1 MTIHLDLQPI
11 GKRID
16 VPEGTNL
23 LDACQQ
29 AGVELVAVC
38 GGAGVCGTCRVR
50 LLKGKLTDYSLTEL
64 DELTDAERAEGFR
77 QACQVEVLSDITI
90 EIPPE
95 SLSAPQ
101 RLSIEGREADFEWER
116 NIIQSFDIETVPA
129 TLTDLRPDTTRV
141 LDALSSPSLRG
152 AFVATKQSS
161 RATGRLLRRED
172 HPPRNDGKAGMDESN
187 SDLPKFTFDSEAVK
201 SLAGILRGNK
211 WKARIVIRHTDEIVA
226 FLPPET
232 PVFGLAVDI
241 GTTKVA
247 AYLVD
252 LDSGETVAKT
262 GAMNPQIAYGEDVIS
277 RIRYI
282 NDHPEDGLKNLQ
294 ARLIET
300 LNNLIDE
307 LSKEAKVQREQII
320 EAVIVGNTA
329 MHHIFAGLP
338 VRQLGEAPYMA
349 TVGEAISIKARDLG
363 LKIAAGGTVYLPP
376 NIAGFVGADHVS
388 MLVGAGLDDTKE
400 TVMALDIGTN
410 TEISLYHQGKHW
422 ATSCPSGPA
431 FEGAHI
437 EDGMR
442 AAPGAVERVRIE
454 GDDVKV
460 HTIGNVDAVGIC
472 GSGILDAI
480 AECLKAGLLQPRGA
494 FTGTHPRLR
503 GSGAAAEFVLV
514 PASKS
519 RTGRDVRM
527 TRKDVNEIQLAKG
540 AVRAGADAL
549 LEVAGIKAA
558 NLDQVIIAGAFGT
571 YLDLD
576 SAIAIGMLPRT
587 ERTRYQQIG
596 NAAGTGA
603 RRMLVSLEQREIAE
617 SIARKVE
624 FVELAKHPTFTKIY
638 SQALLLQV

>member
-1 MTIHLDLQPI
+1 MSKTFLLDLQPI

-50 LLKGKLTDYSLTEL
+50 LLEGKLTDYSLTEL
-64 DELTDAERAEGFR
+64 AELTDAERAEGIR
-77 QACQVEVLSDITI
+77 QACQVEVLSDATI

-101 RLSIEGREADFEWER
+101 RLSIEGREAAFEWEH
-116 NIIQSFDIETVPA
+116 SVIETYEIEVEPS
-129 TLTDLRPDTTRV
+129 TLVDLRPDTTRV
-141 LDALSSPSLRG
+141 LDALHVNGGP
-152 AFVATKQSS
+152 F
-161 RATGRLLRRED
+161 
-172 HPPRNDGKAGMDESN
+172 
-187 SDLPKFTFDSEAVK
+187 DLPLDKPHKLYFDSEAVK
-201 SLAGILRGNK
+201 SLAPTLRDNN
-211 WKARIVIRHTDEIVA
+211 WHALLAIRNEHEIVA
-226 FLPPET
+226 ILPPLVK
-232 PVFGLAVDI
+232 VFGLAVDI

-252 LDSGETVAKT
+252 LDSGDTVAKS

-282 NDHPEDGLKNLQ
+282 NDHPEDGLKTLQ
-294 ARLIET
+294 MRLVET

-307 LSKEAKVQREQII
+307 LSKEAKVTREQIV

-349 TVGEAISIKARDLG
+349 TVGEALSIKARDLG
-363 LKIAAGGTVYLPP
+363 LKLAAGGTVYLPP

-400 TVMALDIGTN
+400 TVLALDIGTN
-410 TEISLYHQGKHW
+410 TEISLYHKGKHW

-442 AAPGAVERVRIE
+442 AAPGAIERVRIE
-454 GDDVKV
+454 GDEVKI

-503 GSGAAAEFVLV
+503 GSGGAAEFVLA

-540 AVRAGADAL
+540 AVRAGADVL
-549 LEVAGIKAA
+549 LEKAGIRAA
-558 NLDQVIIAGAFGT
+558 DLEQVIIAGAFGT
-571 YLDLD
+571 YLDVD
-576 SAIAIGMLPRT
+576 SAVTIGMLPRIQ
-587 ERTRYQQIG
+587 RTRYQQIG

-603 RRMLVSLEQREIAE
+603 RRMLVSLEQREVAE
-617 SIARKVE
+617 YIARHVE
-624 FVELAKHPTFTKIY
+624 FVELAKHPSFTKIY
-638 SQALLLQV
+638 SQALLLQS

>member
-1 MTIHLDLQPI
+1 VAHQFTEHATRTFIFHLSKSPMTFHLNLQPI

-16 VPEGTNL
+16 VPEGINL
-23 LDACQQ
+23 LNACQQ

-38 GGAGVCGTCRVR
+38 GGTGVCGTCRVR
-50 LLKGKLTDYSLTEL
+50 LLKGKLTNYSLTEL
-64 DELTDAERAEGFR
+64 AELTDAERAEGFR
-77 QACQVEVLSDITI
+77 QACQVEILSDITI

-101 RLSIEGREADFEWER
+101 RLSIEGREADFEWEH
-116 NIIQSFDIETVPA
+116 SVIETYDIKVEPS
-129 TLTDLRPDTTRV
+129 TLTDLRPDTTRI
-141 LDALSSPSLRG
+141 LNALTG
-152 AFVATKQSS
+152 QATKVGFADVGTTSAAQ
-161 RATGRLLRRED
+161 GNF
-172 HPPRNDGKAGMDESN
+172 H
-187 SDLPKFTFDSEAVK
+187 FDSEAVK
-201 SLAGILRGNK
+201 SLATTLRGND
-211 WKARIVIRHTDEIVA
+211 WKARLAIRNGSEIVA
-226 FLPPET
+226 ILPPET
-232 PVFGLAVDI
+232 PVFGLAADI

-252 LDSGETVAKT
+252 LDSGETVAKA

-277 RIRYI
+277 RIRYV
-282 NDHPEDGLKNLQ
+282 NDHPEDGLKTLQ
-294 ARLIET
+294 ARLMET
-300 LNNLIDE
+300 LNTLLDE
-307 LSKEAKVQREQII
+307 LETETRVKSGQII

-349 TVGEAISIKARDLG
+349 TVGEALSIKARDLG
-363 LKIAAGGTVYLPP
+363 LKLASGGTVYLPP

-400 TVMALDIGTN
+400 TVLALDIGTN
-410 TEISLYHQGKHW
+410 TEISLYHKGKHW

-442 AAPGAVERVRIE
+442 AAPGAIERVRIE
-454 GDDVKV
+454 GDEVKV
-460 HTIGNVDAVGIC
+460 HTIGNAEAVGIC

-494 FTGTHPRLR
+494 FTGKHPRLR
-503 GSGAAAEFVLV
+503 GAGGAAEFVLT

-540 AVRAGADAL
+540 AVRAGADVL
-549 LEVAGIKAA
+549 LEKAGIQAA
-558 NLDQVIIAGAFGT
+558 DLEQVIIAGAFGT
-571 YLDLD
+571 YLDVD
-576 SAIAIGMLPRT
+576 SAVTIGMLPRL
-587 ERTRYQQIG
+587 ERTRCQQVG

-603 RRMLVSLEQREIAE
+603 RRMLVSLEQRAIAE
-617 SIARKVE
+617 SIAHEVE
-624 FVELAKHPTFTKIY
+624 FVELAKHPSFTKIY
-638 SQALLLQV
+638 SQALLLQS

>member
-1 MTIHLDLQPI
+1 MTTFHLDLQPI
-11 GKRID
+11 GKRIN
-16 VPEGTNL
+16 VHEGTNL

-29 AGVELVAVC
+29 AGVELVAIC
-38 GGAGVCGTCRVR
+38 GGSGVCGTCRVR
-50 LLKGKLTDYSLTEL
+50 LLKGKLSDYSLTEL
-64 DELTDAERAEGFR
+64 AELTDEERASGLR

-101 RLSIEGREADFEWER
+101 RLSIEGQDLDFEWQR
-116 NIIQSFDIETVPA
+116 HIVQAFDIETTPA
-129 TLTDLRPDTTRV
+129 TLTDLRPDTTRI
-141 LDALSSPSLRG
+141 LDALRTNG
-152 AFVATKQSS
+152 GQF
-161 RATGRLLRRED
+161 
-172 HPPRNDGKAGMDESN
+172 
-187 SDLPKFTFDSEAVK
+187 DLPMITPYELTFDSEAVK
-201 SLAGILRGNK
+201 SLAGAIRENV
-211 WKARIVIRHTDEIVA
+211 WKVRIVIRHNDEIVA
-226 FLPPET
+226 FLPPST
-232 PVFGLAVDI
+232 PVYGLAVDV

-252 LDSGETVAKT
+252 MDSGETVAKS
-262 GAMNPQIAYGEDVIS
+262 GAMNPQIAYGEDIIS

-282 NDHPEDGLKNLQ
+282 NDHPDGLKTLQ
-294 ARLIET
+294 SRLIET
-300 LNNLIDE
+300 LNNLIEE
-307 LSKEAKVQREQII
+307 LSKEAKVKREQIV

-329 MHHIFAGLP
+329 MHHILARLP
-338 VRQLGEAPYMA
+338 VRQLGESPYMA
-349 TVGEAISIKARDLG
+349 TVGDALSIKARDLG
-363 LKIAAGGTVYLPP
+363 LHLAAGGTVYLPP

-388 MLVGAGLDDTKE
+388 MLVGAGLDNTKE

-410 TEISLYHQGKHW
+410 TEISLYHEGKHW

-460 HTIGNVDAVGIC
+460 HTIGNADAVGIC

-480 AECLKAGLLQPRGA
+480 AECLKAGLLTPKGA
-494 FTGTHPRLR
+494 LTGTHPRLR
-503 GSGAAAEFVLV
+503 GLGAAAEFVLV

-519 RTGRDVRM
+519 KTGRDVRM

-540 AVRAGADAL
+540 AVRAGAEVL
-549 LEVAGIKAA
+549 LEKAGIQAA
-558 NLDQVIIAGAFGT
+558 DINQVVIAGAFGT

-603 RRMLVSLEQREIAE
+603 RRMLVSLDQREIAE
-617 SIARKVE
+617 WIARKVE
-624 FVELAKHPTFTKIY
+624 FVELAKHPSFTKVY
-638 SQALLLQV
+638 SRALLLQVRDE

>member
-1 MTIHLDLQPI
+1 MTTFHLDLQPI

-16 VPEGTNL
+16 VHEGTNL

-29 AGVELVAVC
+29 AGVELVAIC
-38 GGAGVCGTCRVR
+38 GGSGVCGTCRVR
-50 LLKGKLTDYSLTEL
+50 LLKGKLSDYSLTEL
-64 DELTDAERAEGFR
+64 AELTDEERASGLR

-101 RLSIEGREADFEWER
+101 RLSIEGQDLDFEWQR
-116 NIIQSFDIETVPA
+116 HIVQAFDIETTPA
-129 TLTDLRPDTTRV
+129 TLTDLRPDTTRI
-141 LDALSSPSLRG
+141 LDALRTNGGS
-152 AFVATKQSS
+152 F
-161 RATGRLLRRED
+161 
-172 HPPRNDGKAGMDESN
+172 
-187 SDLPKFTFDSEAVK
+187 DLPMTTPYELTFDSEAVK
-201 SLAGILRGNK
+201 SLAGAIRENV
-211 WKARIVIRHTDEIVA
+211 WKVRIVIRHNDEIVA
-226 FLPPET
+226 FLPPST
-232 PVFGLAVDI
+232 PVYGLAVDV

-252 LDSGETVAKT
+252 MDSGETVAKS
-262 GAMNPQIAYGEDVIS
+262 GAMNPQIAYGEDIIS

-282 NDHPEDGLKNLQ
+282 NDHPDGLKTLQ
-294 ARLIET
+294 SRLIET
-300 LNNLIDE
+300 LNNLIEE
-307 LSKEAKVQREQII
+307 LSKEAKVKREQIV

-329 MHHIFAGLP
+329 MHHILARLP
-338 VRQLGEAPYMA
+338 VRQLGESPYMA
-349 TVGEAISIKARDLG
+349 TAGDALSIKARDLG
-363 LKIAAGGTVYLPP
+363 LHLAAGGTVYLPP

-388 MLVGAGLDDTKE
+388 MLVGAGLDNTKE

-410 TEISLYHQGKHW
+410 TEISLYHEGKHW

-460 HTIGNVDAVGIC
+460 HTIGNADAVGIC

-480 AECLKAGLLQPRGA
+480 AECLKAGLLTPKGA
-494 FTGTHPRLR
+494 LTGTHPRLR
-503 GSGAAAEFVLV
+503 GLGAAAEFVLV

-519 RTGRDVRM
+519 KTGRDVRM

-540 AVRAGADAL
+540 AVRAGAEVL
-549 LEVAGIKAA
+549 LEKAGIQAA
-558 NLDQVIIAGAFGT
+558 DINQVVIAGAFGT

-603 RRMLVSLEQREIAE
+603 RRMLVSLDQREIAE
-617 SIARKVE
+617 WIARKVE
-624 FVELAKHPTFTKIY
+624 FVELAKHPSFTKVY
-638 SQALLLQV
+638 SRALLLQVRDE

>member
-1 MTIHLDLQPI
+1 MQTFHLDLQPI

-50 LLKGKLTDYSLTEL
+50 LLKGKLTDYSMTEL
-64 DELTDAERAEGFR
+64 DELSDEERAAGLR
-77 QACQVEVLSDITI
+77 QACQVEVLSDIVI

-101 RLSIEGREADFEWER
+101 RLSIEGKEADFEWER
-116 NIIQSFDIETVPA
+116 SIIEAYDIKVEPA
-129 TLTDLRPDTTRV
+129 TLTDLRPDTTRI
-141 LDALSSPSLRG
+141 LDALRTQP
-152 AFVATKQSS
+152 TKVGFANVEAISI
-161 RATGRLLRRED
+161 APL
-172 HPPRNDGKAGMDESN
+172 A
-187 SDLPKFTFDSEAVK
+187 FDSEAVK
-201 SLAGILRGNK
+201 TLAPLLRNND
-211 WKARIVIRHTDEIVA
+211 WRVRVVLRNDSEVVA
-226 FLPPET
+226 ILPPERR
-232 PVFGLAVDI
+232 VYGLAVDI

-252 LDSGETVAKT
+252 MESGETVAKT
-262 GAMNPQIAYGEDVIS
+262 GAMNSQIAYGEDIIS

-282 NDHPEDGLKNLQ
+282 NDHPNDGLKTLQ
-294 ARLIET
+294 GRIIET
-300 LNNLIDE
+300 LNNLIVE
-307 LSKEAKVQREQII
+307 LSVEAKVKREQIV

-338 VRQLGEAPYMA
+338 VKQLGDAPYMA
-349 TVGEAISIKARDLG
+349 TVGDALSIKARDVG
-363 LKIAAGGTVYLPP
+363 LKLAAGGTVYLPP
-376 NIAGFVGADHVS
+376 NIAGFVGADHVA
-388 MLVGAGLDDTKE
+388 MLVGAGLHKVDE
-400 TVMALDIGTN
+400 TIVALDIGTN
-410 TEISLYHQGKHW
+410 TELSLFHKGRHW
-422 ATSCPSGPA
+422 TCSCPSGPA

-454 GDDVKV
+454 GDEVKV
-460 HTIGNVDAVGIC
+460 HTIGNADAVGIC
-472 GSGILDAI
+472 GSGVLDAI
-480 AECLKAGLLQPRGA
+480 AECLKVGLLTPKGG

-503 GSGAAAEFVLV
+503 GSGSAAEFVLV

-519 RTGRDVRM
+519 KTGRDVRM
-527 TRKDVNEIQLAKG
+527 TRRDVNEIQLAKG

-549 LEVAGIKAA
+549 LDVAGIKA
-558 NLDQVIIAGAFGT
+558 NELDQVILAGAFGT

-576 SAIAIGMLPRT
+576 SAIGIGMLPRT

-603 RRMLVSLEQREIAE
+603 RRMLVSREQRDIAE
-617 SIARKVE
+617 AIARDVE
-624 FVELAKHPTFTKIY
+624 FVELAKHPSFTKIY
-638 SQALLLQV
+638 SQALLLHS

>member
-1 MTIHLDLQPI
+1 MPNTIHLGLQPI

-38 GGAGVCGTCRVR
+38 GGTGVCGTCRVR
-50 LLKGKLTDYSLTEL
+50 LLKGKLTDFSLTEL
-64 DELTDAERAEGFR
+64 AELTDAERAEGFR
-77 QACQVEVLSDITI
+77 QACQVEVLSDVTI

-101 RLSIEGREADFEWER
+101 RLSIEGRDADFEWEHS
-116 NIIQSFDIETVPA
+116 IIETYDIKVEPS

-141 LDALSSPSLRG
+141 LDALTGQPTKVGFANVG
-152 AFVATKQSS
+152 ATSIALGNF
-161 RATGRLLRRED
+161 
-172 HPPRNDGKAGMDESN
+172 H
-187 SDLPKFTFDSEAVK
+187 FDSEAVK
-201 SLAGILRGNK
+201 SLAMMLRGND
-211 WKARIVIRHTDEIVA
+211 WKARLAIRNGSEIVA
-226 FLPPET
+226 ILPPAT
-232 PVFGLAVDI
+232 PVYGLAVDI

-252 LDSGETVAKT
+252 LGSGETVAKS

-277 RIRYI
+277 RIRYV
-282 NDHPEDGLKNLQ
+282 NDHPEDGLNTLQ
-294 ARLIET
+294 TRLIET
-300 LNNLIDE
+300 LNNLLDE
-307 LSKEAKVQREQII
+307 LEKEANIRREQIV

-349 TVGEAISIKARDLG
+349 TVGEALSIKARDLG
-363 LKIAAGGTVYLPP
+363 LKLAAGGTIYLPP

-388 MLVGAGLDDTKE
+388 MLVGAGLDDAKE
-400 TVMALDIGTN
+400 TVLALDIGTN

-442 AAPGAVERVRIE
+442 AAPGAIERVRIE
-454 GDDVKV
+454 GDEVKV
-460 HTIGNVDAVGIC
+460 HTIGNMEAVGIC

-494 FTGTHPRLR
+494 FTGTHPCLR
-503 GSGAAAEFVLV
+503 GSGGAAKFVLA
-514 PASKS
+514 PADRSK
-519 RTGRDVRM
+519 TGRDVRM

-540 AVRAGADAL
+540 AVRAGADVL
-549 LEVAGIKAA
+549 LEKAGIQTAD
-558 NLDQVIIAGAFGT
+558 LDQVIIAGAFGT
-571 YLDLD
+571 YLDVD
-576 SAIAIGMLPRT
+576 SAIAIGMLPRI
-587 ERTRYQQIG
+587 ERTHYQQVG

-624 FVELAKHPTFTKIY
+624 FVELAKHPSFTKIY
-638 SQALLLQV
+638 SQALLLQA

>member
-1 MTIHLDLQPI
+1 MPNTYHLDLQPI
-11 GKRID
+11 GKRIN

-50 LLKGKLTDYSLTEL
+50 LLKGKLTDHSLTEL
-64 DELTDAERAEGFR
+64 DELTNAESTKGIR
-77 QACQVEVLSDITI
+77 QACQAEVLSDATI
-90 EIPPE
+90 EILPE

-101 RLSIEGREADFEWER
+101 RLSIEGRENDFEWER
-116 NIIQSFDIETVPA
+116 SVIETYDIKVEPA
-129 TLTDLRPDTTRV
+129 TLTDLRPDTTRI
-141 LDALSSPSLRG
+141 LDTLTAQPTKVGFANVG
-152 AFVATKQSS
+152 ATSVA
-161 RATGRLLRRED
+161 
-172 HPPRNDGKAGMDESN
+172 DGN
-187 SDLPKFTFDSEAVK
+187 LVFDSEAVK
-201 SLAGILRGNK
+201 FLAPLLRSND
-211 WKARIVIRHTDEIVA
+211 WSARVVIRNENEVVA

-252 LDSGETVAKT
+252 LDSGETVAKS
-262 GAMNPQIAYGEDVIS
+262 GAMNPQIAYGEDIIS

-282 NDHPEDGLKNLQ
+282 NDHPEDGLKTLQ

-307 LSKEAKVQREQII
+307 LSKEAKIKREQIV

-338 VRQLGEAPYMA
+338 VKQLGEAPYIA
-349 TVGEAISIKARDLG
+349 TVGEALSIKARDLG
-363 LKIAAGGTVYLPP
+363 LKIADGATVYLPP

-388 MLVGAGLDDTKE
+388 MLVGAGLDDTEE

-410 TEISLYHQGKHW
+410 TEISLYHKGRHW

-454 GDDVKV
+454 GNEVKV
-460 HTIGNVDAVGIC
+460 HTIGNADAVGIC

-480 AECLKAGLLQPRGA
+480 AECLKAGLLLPRGA
-494 FTGTHPRLR
+494 FAGTHPRLR
-503 GSGAAAEFVLV
+503 GSGSAAEFVLA
-514 PASKS
+514 PASRS
-519 RTGRDVRM
+519 GTGRDVRV

-540 AVRAGADAL
+540 AVRAGAEVL
-549 LEVAGIKAA
+549 LEKAGIQAA
-558 NLDQVIIAGAFGT
+558 DLDQVIIAGAFGT

-603 RRMLVSLEQREIAE
+603 RRMLVSLDQREIAE
-617 SIARKVE
+617 SIARHVE
-624 FVELAKHPTFTKIY
+624 FVELAKHPSFTKIY
-638 SQALLLQV
+638 SQALLLQS

>member
-1 MTIHLDLQPI
+1 MTNFHLDLQPI

-16 VPEGTNL
+16 VPAGTNL

-50 LLKGKLTDYSLTEL
+50 LLKGELSDYSLTEL
-64 DELTDAERAEGFR
+64 DELTDAERAAGIR
-77 QACQVEVLSDITI
+77 QACQVEVLSDIVI

-95 SLSAPQ
+95 SLSATQ
-101 RLSIEGREADFEWER
+101 RLSIEGKEADFEWER
-116 NIIQSFDIETVPA
+116 SIIQSFDIETVPA

-141 LDALSSPSLRG
+141 LDALRTDSGP
-152 AFVATKQSS
+152 F
-161 RATGRLLRRED
+161 
-172 HPPRNDGKAGMDESN
+172 
-187 SDLPKFTFDSEAVK
+187 DLPLDAPYEFTFDSEAVK
-201 SLAGILRGNK
+201 SLAGILRGND

-226 FLPPET
+226 FLPPEI

-247 AYLVD
+247 AYLVNM
-252 LDSGETVAKT
+252 DSGETVAKSGT
-262 GAMNPQIAYGEDVIS
+262 MNPQIAYGEDIIS

-282 NDHPEDGLKNLQ
+282 NDHPEDGLKTLQ
-294 ARLIET
+294 GRIIET
-300 LNNLIDE
+300 LNNLIEE
-307 LSKEAKVQREQII
+307 LSKEARVKREQIV
-320 EAVIVGNTA
+320 EAVVVGNTA

-338 VRQLGEAPYMA
+338 VKQLGDSPYMA
-349 TVGEAISIKARDLG
+349 TVGESLSIKARDLG
-363 LKIAAGGTVYLPP
+363 LKLASGGTVYLPP
-376 NIAGFVGADHVS
+376 NIAGFVGADHVA
-388 MLVGAGLDDTKE
+388 MLVGAGLHEINE
-400 TVMALDIGTN
+400 TIVALDIGTN
-410 TEISLYHQGKHW
+410 TELSLYHKGRHW
-422 ATSCPSGPA
+422 SCSCPSGPA

-454 GDDVKV
+454 GDDVKI
-460 HTIGNVDAVGIC
+460 HTVGNADAVGIC

-480 AECLKAGLLQPRGA
+480 AECQKAGLLTPKGA

-503 GSGAAAEFVLV
+503 GNGTAAEFVLV
-514 PASKS
+514 PATKSK
-519 RTGRDVRM
+519 TGRDVRM

-540 AVRAGADAL
+540 AVRAGAEAL
-549 LEVAGIKAA
+549 LDVAGIKAEE
-558 NLDQVIIAGAFGT
+558 LGQVILAGAFGT

-576 SAIAIGMLPRT
+576 SAIGIGMLPRA

-603 RRMLVSLEQREIAE
+603 RRMLVSREQREIAE
-617 SIARKVE
+617 SIARDVE
-624 FVELAKHPTFTKIY
+624 FVELAKHPSFTKIY
-638 SQALLLQV
+638 SQALLLK

>member
-1 MTIHLDLQPI
+1 MTTFHLDLQPI
-11 GKRID
+11 GKRIN
-16 VPEGTNL
+16 VHEGTNL

-29 AGVELVAVC
+29 AGVELVAIC
-38 GGAGVCGTCRVR
+38 GGSGVCGTCRVR
-50 LLKGKLTDYSLTEL
+50 LLKGKLSDYSLTEL
-64 DELTDAERAEGFR
+64 AELTDEERASGLR

-101 RLSIEGREADFEWER
+101 RLSIEGQDLDFEWQR
-116 NIIQSFDIETVPA
+116 HIVQAFDIETTPA
-129 TLTDLRPDTTRV
+129 TLTDLRPDTTRI
-141 LDALSSPSLRG
+141 LDALRTNGGS
-152 AFVATKQSS
+152 F
-161 RATGRLLRRED
+161 
-172 HPPRNDGKAGMDESN
+172 
-187 SDLPKFTFDSEAVK
+187 DLPMTTPYELTFDSEAVK
-201 SLAGILRGNK
+201 SLAGAIRENV
-211 WKARIVIRHTDEIVA
+211 WKVRIVIRHNDEIVA
-226 FLPPET
+226 FLPPST
-232 PVFGLAVDI
+232 PVYGLAVDV

-252 LDSGETVAKT
+252 MDSGETVAKS
-262 GAMNPQIAYGEDVIS
+262 GAMNPQIAYGEDIIS

-282 NDHPEDGLKNLQ
+282 NDHPDGLKTLQ
-294 ARLIET
+294 SRLIET
-300 LNNLIDE
+300 LNNLIEE
-307 LSKEAKVQREQII
+307 LSKEAKVKREQIV

-329 MHHIFAGLP
+329 MHHILARLP
-338 VRQLGEAPYMA
+338 VRQLGESPYMA
-349 TVGEAISIKARDLG
+349 TVGDALSIKARDLG
-363 LKIAAGGTVYLPP
+363 LHLAAGGTVYLPP

-388 MLVGAGLDDTKE
+388 MLVGAGLDNTKE
-400 TVMALDIGTN
+400 TAMALDIGTN
-410 TEISLYHQGKHW
+410 TEISLYHEGKHW

-460 HTIGNVDAVGIC
+460 HTIGNADAVGIC

-480 AECLKAGLLQPRGA
+480 AECLKAGLLTPKGA
-494 FTGTHPRLR
+494 LTGTHPRLR
-503 GSGAAAEFVLV
+503 GLGAAAEFVLV

-519 RTGRDVRM
+519 KTGRDVRM

-540 AVRAGADAL
+540 AVRAGAEVL
-549 LEVAGIKAA
+549 LEKAGIQAA
-558 NLDQVIIAGAFGT
+558 DINQVVIAGAFGT

-603 RRMLVSLEQREIAE
+603 RRMLVSLDQREIAE
-617 SIARKVE
+617 WIARKVE
-624 FVELAKHPTFTKIY
+624 FVELAKHPSFTKVY
-638 SQALLLQV
+638 SRALLLQVRDE

>member
-1 MTIHLDLQPI
+1 MTTFHLDLQPI

-16 VPEGTNL
+16 VHEGTNL

-29 AGVELVAVC
+29 AGVELVAIC
-38 GGAGVCGTCRVR
+38 GGSGVCGTCRVR
-50 LLKGKLTDYSLTEL
+50 LLKGKLSDYSLTEL
-64 DELTDAERAEGFR
+64 AELTDEERASGLR

-101 RLSIEGREADFEWER
+101 RLSIEGQDLDFEWQR
-116 NIIQSFDIETVPA
+116 HIVQAFDIETTPA
-129 TLTDLRPDTTRV
+129 TLTDLRPDTTRI
-141 LDALSSPSLRG
+141 LDALRTNGGS
-152 AFVATKQSS
+152 F
-161 RATGRLLRRED
+161 
-172 HPPRNDGKAGMDESN
+172 
-187 SDLPKFTFDSEAVK
+187 DLPMTTPYELTFDSEAVK
-201 SLAGILRGNK
+201 SLAGAIRENV
-211 WKARIVIRHTDEIVA
+211 WKVRIVIRHNDEIVA
-226 FLPPET
+226 FLPPST
-232 PVFGLAVDI
+232 PVYGLAVDV

-252 LDSGETVAKT
+252 MDSGETVAKS
-262 GAMNPQIAYGEDVIS
+262 GAMNPQIAYGEDIIS

-282 NDHPEDGLKNLQ
+282 NDHPDGLKTLQ
-294 ARLIET
+294 SRLIET
-300 LNNLIDE
+300 LNNLIEE
-307 LSKEAKVQREQII
+307 LSKEAKVKREQIV

-329 MHHIFAGLP
+329 MHHILARLP
-338 VRQLGEAPYMA
+338 VRQLGESPYMA
-349 TVGEAISIKARDLG
+349 TVGDALSIKARDLG
-363 LKIAAGGTVYLPP
+363 LHLAAGGTVYLPP

-388 MLVGAGLDDTKE
+388 MLVGAGLDNTKE

-410 TEISLYHQGKHW
+410 TEISLYHEGKHW

-460 HTIGNVDAVGIC
+460 HTIGNADAVGIC

-480 AECLKAGLLQPRGA
+480 AECLKAGLLTPKGA
-494 FTGTHPRLR
+494 LTGTHPRLR
-503 GSGAAAEFVLV
+503 GLGAAAEFVLV

-519 RTGRDVRM
+519 KTGRDVRM

-540 AVRAGADAL
+540 AVRAGAEVL
-549 LEVAGIKAA
+549 LEKAGIQAA
-558 NLDQVIIAGAFGT
+558 DINQVVIAGAFGT

-603 RRMLVSLEQREIAE
+603 RRMLVSLDQREIAE
-617 SIARKVE
+617 WIARKVE
-624 FVELAKHPTFTKIY
+624 FVELAKHPSFTKVY
-638 SQALLLQV
+638 SRALLLQVRDE

>member
-1 MTIHLDLQPI
+1 MPNTYHLDLQPI
-11 GKRID
+11 GKRIN

-50 LLKGKLTDYSLTEL
+50 LLKGKLTDHSLTEL
-64 DELTDAERAEGFR
+64 DELTNAESTKGIR
-77 QACQVEVLSDITI
+77 QACQAEVLSDATI
-90 EIPPE
+90 EILPE

-101 RLSIEGREADFEWER
+101 RLSIEGRENDFEWER
-116 NIIQSFDIETVPA
+116 SVIETYDIKVEPA
-129 TLTDLRPDTTRV
+129 TLTDLRPDTTRI
-141 LDALSSPSLRG
+141 LDTLTAQPTKVGFANVG
-152 AFVATKQSS
+152 ATSVA
-161 RATGRLLRRED
+161 
-172 HPPRNDGKAGMDESN
+172 DGN
-187 SDLPKFTFDSEAVK
+187 LVFDSEAVK
-201 SLAGILRGNK
+201 FLAPLLRSND
-211 WKARIVIRHTDEIVA
+211 WSARVVIRNENEVVA

-252 LDSGETVAKT
+252 LDSGETVAKS
-262 GAMNPQIAYGEDVIS
+262 GAMNPQIAYGEDIIS

-282 NDHPEDGLKNLQ
+282 NDHPEDGLKTLQ

-307 LSKEAKVQREQII
+307 LSKEAKIKREQIV

-338 VRQLGEAPYMA
+338 VKQLGEAPYIA
-349 TVGEAISIKARDLG
+349 TVGEALSIKARDLG
-363 LKIAAGGTVYLPP
+363 LKIADGATVYLPP

-388 MLVGAGLDDTKE
+388 MLVGAGLDDTEE

-410 TEISLYHQGKHW
+410 TEISLYHNGKHW

-454 GDDVKV
+454 GDELKV
-460 HTIGNVDAVGIC
+460 HTIGNADAVGIC

-480 AECLKAGLLQPRGA
+480 AECLKAGLLLPRGA
-494 FTGTHPRLR
+494 FAGTHPRLR
-503 GSGAAAEFVLV
+503 GSGSAAEFVLA
-514 PASKS
+514 PASRS
-519 RTGRDVRM
+519 GTGRDVRV

-540 AVRAGADAL
+540 AVRAGAEVL
-549 LEVAGIKAA
+549 LEKAGIQAA
-558 NLDQVIIAGAFGT
+558 DLDQVIIAGAFGT

-603 RRMLVSLEQREIAE
+603 RRMLVSLDQREIAE
-617 SIARKVE
+617 SIARHVE
-624 FVELAKHPTFTKIY
+624 FVELAKHPSFTKIY
-638 SQALLLQV
+638 SQALLLQS

>member
-1 MTIHLDLQPI
+1 MTTIDLQPI
-11 GKRID
+11 GKRVD
-16 VPEGTNL
+16 VPAGTNL
-23 LDACQQ
+23 LDACQR

-64 DELTDAERAEGFR
+64 DELSDAERAAGFR
-77 QACQVEVLSDITI
+77 QACQVEVLSDIVI

-95 SLSAPQ
+95 SLSATQ

-116 NIIQSFDIETVPA
+116 SVIQCFDIETVPA

-152 AFVATKQSS
+152 AFAATKQSTS
-161 RATGRLLRRED
+161 GTQRLLRAA
-172 HPPRNDGKAGMDESN
+172 RNDVIAGMNESN
-187 SDLPKFTFDSEAVK
+187 SDLPKFAFDSEAVK
-201 SLAGILRGNK
+201 SLAGILRGND
-211 WKARIVIRHTDEIVA
+211 WKARVVIRHTDEIVA
-226 FLPPET
+226 FLPPKT

-252 LDSGETVAKT
+252 MVSGETVAKT
-262 GAMNPQIAYGEDVIS
+262 GAMNPQIAYGEDIIS

-282 NDHPEDGLKNLQ
+282 NDHPADGLKTLQ
-294 ARLIET
+294 GRIIET
-300 LNNLIDE
+300 LNNLIEE
-307 LSKEAKVQREQII
+307 LGKEAKVQREQIV

-338 VRQLGEAPYMA
+338 VKQLGDSPYMA

-363 LKIAAGGTVYLPP
+363 LKLAAGGTIYLPP
-376 NIAGFVGADHVS
+376 NIAGFVGADHVA
-388 MLVGAGLDDTKE
+388 MLVGAGLHNVNATI
-400 TVMALDIGTN
+400 VALDIGTN
-410 TEISLYHQGKHW
+410 TELSLFHNGRHW
-422 ATSCPSGPA
+422 TCSCPSGPA

-454 GDDVKV
+454 GDEVKV

-480 AECLKAGLLQPRGA
+480 AECQKAGLLTPKGA

-503 GSGAAAEFVLV
+503 GSGTAAEFVLV
-514 PASKS
+514 PAAKSK
-519 RTGRDVRM
+519 TGRDVRM

-540 AVRAGADAL
+540 AVRAGAEAL
-549 LEVAGIKAA
+549 LDVAGIKAEQ
-558 NLDQVIIAGAFGT
+558 LDQVVIAGAFGT
-571 YLDLD
+571 YLDVD
-576 SAIAIGMLPRT
+576 SAVAVGMLPRT

-596 NAAGTGA
+596 NAAGMGA
-603 RRMLVSLEQREIAE
+603 RRMLVSVEQREIAE
-617 SIARKVE
+617 RIARDVE
-624 FVELAKHPTFTKIY
+624 FVELAKHPMFTKIY
-638 SQALLLQV
+638 SQALLLQ

>member
-1 MTIHLDLQPI
+1 MPNTYHLDLQPI
-11 GKRID
+11 GKRIN

-50 LLKGKLTDYSLTEL
+50 LLKGKLTDHSLTEL
-64 DELTDAERAEGFR
+64 DELTNAERTKGIR
-77 QACQVEVLSDITI
+77 QACQAEVLSDATI
-90 EIPPE
+90 EILPE

-101 RLSIEGREADFEWER
+101 RLSIEGRENDFEWER
-116 NIIQSFDIETVPA
+116 SVIETYDIKVEPA
-129 TLTDLRPDTTRV
+129 TLTDLRPDTTRI
-141 LDALSSPSLRG
+141 LDTLTAQPTKVGFANVG
-152 AFVATKQSS
+152 ATSVA
-161 RATGRLLRRED
+161 
-172 HPPRNDGKAGMDESN
+172 DGN
-187 SDLPKFTFDSEAVK
+187 LVFDSEAVK
-201 SLAGILRGNK
+201 FLAPLLRSND
-211 WKARIVIRHTDEIVA
+211 WSARVVIRNENEVVA

-252 LDSGETVAKT
+252 LNSGETVAKS
-262 GAMNPQIAYGEDVIS
+262 GAMNPQIAYGEDIIS

-282 NDHPEDGLKNLQ
+282 NDHPEDGLKTLQ

-307 LSKEAKVQREQII
+307 LSKEAKIKREQIV

-338 VRQLGEAPYMA
+338 VKQLGEAPYIA
-349 TVGEAISIKARDLG
+349 TVGEALSIKARDLG
-363 LKIAAGGTVYLPP
+363 LKIADGATVYLPP

-388 MLVGAGLDDTKE
+388 MLVGAGLDDTEE

-410 TEISLYHQGKHW
+410 TEISLYHKGRHW

-454 GDDVKV
+454 GDELKV
-460 HTIGNVDAVGIC
+460 HTIGNADAVGIC

-480 AECLKAGLLQPRGA
+480 AECLKAGLLLPRGA
-494 FTGTHPRLR
+494 FAGTHPRLR
-503 GSGAAAEFVLV
+503 GSGSAAEFILA
-514 PASKS
+514 PASRS
-519 RTGRDVRM
+519 GTGRDVRV

-540 AVRAGADAL
+540 AVRAGAEVL
-549 LEVAGIKAA
+549 LEKAGIQAA
-558 NLDQVIIAGAFGT
+558 DLDQVIIAGAFGT

-603 RRMLVSLEQREIAE
+603 RRMLVSLDQREIAE
-617 SIARKVE
+617 SIARHVE
-624 FVELAKHPTFTKIY
+624 FVELAKHPSFTKIY
-638 SQALLLQV
+638 SQALLLQS

>member
-1 MTIHLDLQPI
+1 MTTFHLDLQPI

-16 VPEGTNL
+16 VHEGTNL

-29 AGVELVAVC
+29 AGVELVAIC
-38 GGAGVCGTCRVR
+38 GGSGVCGTCRVR
-50 LLKGKLTDYSLTEL
+50 LLKGKLSDYSLTEL
-64 DELTDAERAEGFR
+64 AELTDAERAEGIR

-101 RLSIEGREADFEWER
+101 RLSIEGQDLDFEWQR
-116 NIIQSFDIETVPA
+116 HIVQAFDIETTPA
-129 TLTDLRPDTTRV
+129 TLTDLRPDTTRI
-141 LDALSSPSLRG
+141 LDALRTNG
-152 AFVATKQSS
+152 GQF
-161 RATGRLLRRED
+161 
-172 HPPRNDGKAGMDESN
+172 
-187 SDLPKFTFDSEAVK
+187 DLPMITPYELTFDSEAVK
-201 SLAGILRGNK
+201 SLAGAIRENV
-211 WKARIVIRHTDEIVA
+211 WKVRIVIRHNDEIVA
-226 FLPPET
+226 FLPPST
-232 PVFGLAVDI
+232 PVYGLAVDV

-252 LDSGETVAKT
+252 MDSGETVAKS
-262 GAMNPQIAYGEDVIS
+262 GAMNPQIAYGEDIIS

-282 NDHPEDGLKNLQ
+282 NDHPDGLKTLQ
-294 ARLIET
+294 SRLIET
-300 LNNLIDE
+300 LNNLIEE
-307 LSKEAKVQREQII
+307 LRKEAKVKREQIV

-329 MHHIFAGLP
+329 MHHILARLP
-338 VRQLGEAPYMA
+338 VRQLGESPYMA
-349 TVGEAISIKARDLG
+349 TVGDALSIKARDLG
-363 LKIAAGGTVYLPP
+363 LHLAAGGTVYLPP

-388 MLVGAGLDDTKE
+388 MLVGAGLDNTKE

-410 TEISLYHQGKHW
+410 TEISLYHEGKHW

-460 HTIGNVDAVGIC
+460 HTIGNADAVGIC

-480 AECLKAGLLQPRGA
+480 AECLKAGLLTPKGA
-494 FTGTHPRLR
+494 LTGTHPRLR
-503 GSGAAAEFVLV
+503 GLGAAAEFVLV

-519 RTGRDVRM
+519 KTGRDVRM

-540 AVRAGADAL
+540 AVRAGAEVL
-549 LEVAGIKAA
+549 LEKAGIQAA
-558 NLDQVIIAGAFGT
+558 DINQVVIAGAFGT

-603 RRMLVSLEQREIAE
+603 RRMLVSLDQREIAE
-617 SIARKVE
+617 WIARKVE
-624 FVELAKHPTFTKIY
+624 FVELAKHPSFTKVY
-638 SQALLLQV
+638 SRALLLQVRDE

>member
-1 MTIHLDLQPI
+1 MPKTFHLDLQPI

-50 LLKGKLTDYSLTEL
+50 LLKGKLTDYSLTEME
-64 DELTDAERAEGFR
+64 ELTDSERAEGFR
-77 QACQVEVLSDITI
+77 QACQVEALSDITI

-101 RLSIEGREADFEWER
+101 RLSIEGQELDFDWDR
-116 NIIQSFDIETVPA
+116 KIVQAFDLETQPA

-141 LDALSSPSLRG
+141 LDALRTNGGP
-152 AFVATKQSS
+152 F
-161 RATGRLLRRED
+161 
-172 HPPRNDGKAGMDESN
+172 
-187 SDLPKFTFDSEAVK
+187 DLPLGVPYEMSFDSEAVK
-201 SLAGILRGNK
+201 ALAATLRENS
-211 WKARIVIRHTDEIVA
+211 WKARAVVRFDDEIVA
-226 FLPPET
+226 FLPPKT
-232 PVFGLAVDI
+232 RIYGLAVDI

-252 LDSGETVAKT
+252 LDSGETVAKS
-262 GAMNPQIAYGEDVIS
+262 GAMNPQIAYGEDIIS

-282 NDHPEDGLKNLQ
+282 NDHPEGLKTLQ
-294 ARLIET
+294 ARLVET

-307 LSKEAKVQREQII
+307 LSSEAKVKREQIV

-349 TVGEAISIKARDLG
+349 TVGEALSIKARDLG
-363 LKIAAGGTVYLPP
+363 LKISDGGTIYLPP

-388 MLVGAGLDDTKE
+388 MLVGAGLDHTEE

-410 TEISLYHQGKHW
+410 TEISLYHEGKHW

-454 GDDVKV
+454 GDEVKV
-460 HTIGNVDAVGIC
+460 HTIGNADAVGVC

-480 AECLKAGLLQPRGA
+480 AECRKAGLLTSKGA
-494 FTGTHPRLR
+494 FAGTHPRLR
-503 GSGAAAEFVLV
+503 GSGAAAEFVLA
-514 PASKS
+514 PANRS

-540 AVRAGADAL
+540 AVRAGADVL
-549 LEVAGIKAA
+549 LEKAGIKAEDL
-558 NLDQVIIAGAFGT
+558 NQVIIAGAFGT

-603 RRMLVSLEQREIAE
+603 RRMLVALEQRQIAE
-617 SIARKVE
+617 YIARHVE
-624 FVELAKHPTFTKIY
+624 FVELAKHPSFTKIY
-638 SQALLLQV
+638 SQALLLQ

>member
-1 MTIHLDLQPI
+1 MPKTFHLDLQPI

-29 AGVELVAVC
+29 AGVELVAIC

-50 LLKGKLTDYSLTEL
+50 LLAGKLSDYSLTEL
-64 DELTDAERAEGFR
+64 AELTDAERAEGLR
-77 QACQVEVLSDITI
+77 QACQADVLSDITI

-101 RLSIEGREADFEWER
+101 RLSIEGREADFEWEH
-116 NIIQSFDIETVPA
+116 SVIETYEIEVDPS
-129 TLTDLRPDTTRV
+129 TLTDLRPDTTRI
-141 LDALSSPSLRG
+141 LDALRTNGGP
-152 AFVATKQSS
+152 F
-161 RATGRLLRRED
+161 
-172 HPPRNDGKAGMDESN
+172 
-187 SDLPKFTFDSEAVK
+187 DLPLDIPYEFTFDPEAVK
-201 SLAGILRGNK
+201 SLAGILRGND
-211 WKARIVIRHTDEIVA
+211 WKARVVIRHTDEIVA
-226 FLPPET
+226 FLPPAT
-232 PVFGLAVDI
+232 PIFGIAIDI

-247 AYLVD
+247 AYLVE
-252 LDSGETVAKT
+252 LDSGETVAKS
-262 GAMNPQIAYGEDVIS
+262 GAMNPQIAYGEDIIS

-282 NDHPEDGLKNLQ
+282 NDHPDGLKTLQ
-294 ARLIET
+294 ARLVET

-307 LSKEAKVQREQII
+307 LSKEAKVKREQIV

-329 MHHIFAGLP
+329 MHHILAGLP
-338 VRQLGEAPYMA
+338 VRQLGESPYVA

-363 LKIAAGGTVYLPP
+363 LKLASGGTVYLPP

-388 MLVGAGLDDTKE
+388 MLVGAGLDDTEE
-400 TVMALDIGTN
+400 TVIALDIGTN
-410 TEISLYHQGKHW
+410 TEISLYHEGKHW

-454 GDDVKV
+454 GDEVKV
-460 HTIGNVDAVGIC
+460 HTIGNADAVGIC

-503 GSGAAAEFVLV
+503 GSGSAAEFVLV

-519 RTGRDVRM
+519 KTGRDVRM
-527 TRKDVNEIQLAKG
+527 TRRDVNEIQLAKG
-540 AVRAGADAL
+540 AVRAGAEVL
-549 LEVAGIKAA
+549 LEKAGIQAA
-558 NLDQVIIAGAFGT
+558 DLQQVLIAGAFGT

-576 SAIAIGMLPRT
+576 SAVVIGMLPRA

-603 RRMLVSLEQREIAE
+603 RRMLVSREQREIAE
-617 SIARKVE
+617 WIARKVE
-624 FVELAKHPTFTKIY
+624 FVELAKHPSFTKIY
-638 SQALLLQV
+638 SQALLLQA

>member
-1 MTIHLDLQPI
+1 MTTFHLDLQPI

-16 VPEGTNL
+16 VHEGTNL

-29 AGVELVAVC
+29 AGVELVAIC
-38 GGAGVCGTCRVR
+38 GGSGVCGTCRVR
-50 LLKGKLTDYSLTEL
+50 LLKGKLSDYSLTEL
-64 DELTDAERAEGFR
+64 AELTDEERASGLR

-101 RLSIEGREADFEWER
+101 RLSIEGQDLDFEWQR
-116 NIIQSFDIETVPA
+116 HIVQAFDIETTPA
-129 TLTDLRPDTTRV
+129 TLTDLRPDTTRI
-141 LDALSSPSLRG
+141 LDALRTNG
-152 AFVATKQSS
+152 GQF
-161 RATGRLLRRED
+161 
-172 HPPRNDGKAGMDESN
+172 
-187 SDLPKFTFDSEAVK
+187 DLPMITPYELTFDSEAVK
-201 SLAGILRGNK
+201 SLAGAIRENV
-211 WKARIVIRHTDEIVA
+211 WKVRIVIRHNDEIVA
-226 FLPPET
+226 FLPPST
-232 PVFGLAVDI
+232 PVYGLAVDV

-252 LDSGETVAKT
+252 MDSGETVAKS
-262 GAMNPQIAYGEDVIS
+262 GAMNPQIAYGEDIIS

-282 NDHPEDGLKNLQ
+282 NDHPDGLKTLQ
-294 ARLIET
+294 SRLIET
-300 LNNLIDE
+300 LNNLIEE
-307 LSKEAKVQREQII
+307 LSKEAKVKREQIV

-329 MHHIFAGLP
+329 MHHILARLP
-338 VRQLGEAPYMA
+338 VRQLGESPYMA
-349 TVGEAISIKARDLG
+349 TVGDALSIKARDLG
-363 LKIAAGGTVYLPP
+363 LHLAAGGTVYLPP

-388 MLVGAGLDDTKE
+388 MLVGAGLDNTKE

-410 TEISLYHQGKHW
+410 TEISLYHEGKHW

-460 HTIGNVDAVGIC
+460 HTIGNADAVGIC

-480 AECLKAGLLQPRGA
+480 AECLKAGLLTPKGA
-494 FTGTHPRLR
+494 LTGTHPRLR
-503 GSGAAAEFVLV
+503 GLGAAAEFVLV

-519 RTGRDVRM
+519 KTGRDVRM

-540 AVRAGADAL
+540 AVRAGAEVL
-549 LEVAGIKAA
+549 LEKAGIQAA
-558 NLDQVIIAGAFGT
+558 DINQVVIAGAFGT

-603 RRMLVSLEQREIAE
+603 RRMLVSLDQREIAE
-617 SIARKVE
+617 WIARKVE
-624 FVELAKHPTFTKIY
+624 FVELAKHPSFTKVY
-638 SQALLLQV
+638 SRALLLQVRDE

>member
-1 MTIHLDLQPI
+1 MQNYHLDLQPI

-50 LLKGKLTDYSLTEL
+50 LLKGKLTDYSMTEL
-64 DELTDAERAEGFR
+64 DELSDEERAAGLR
-77 QACQVEVLSDITI
+77 QACQVEVLSDIVI

-101 RLSIEGREADFEWER
+101 RLSIEGKEADFEWER
-116 NIIQSFDIETVPA
+116 SVIEAYDVKVEPA
-129 TLTDLRPDTTRV
+129 TLTDLRPDTTRI
-141 LDALSSPSLRG
+141 LDALKSQPTQVGFAKVDATS
-152 AFVATKQSS
+152 VA
-161 RATGRLLRRED
+161 
-172 HPPRNDGKAGMDESN
+172 
-187 SDLPKFTFDSEAVK
+187 FDSEAVK
-201 SLAGILRGNK
+201 TLAPLLRNND
-211 WKARIVIRHTDEIVA
+211 WRVRVVIRNEREVVA
-226 FLPPET
+226 VLPPERRAY
-232 PVFGLAVDI
+232 GLAVDI

-252 LDSGETVAKT
+252 METGETVAKT
-262 GAMNPQIAYGEDVIS
+262 GAMNSQIAYGEDIIS

-282 NDHPEDGLKNLQ
+282 NDHPNDGLKTLQ
-294 ARLIET
+294 GRIIET
-300 LNNLIDE
+300 LNNLIVE
-307 LSKEAKVQREQII
+307 LSVEVKVKREQIV

-338 VRQLGEAPYMA
+338 VKQLGDAPYMA
-349 TVGEAISIKARDLG
+349 TVGDALSIKARDVG
-363 LKIAAGGTVYLPP
+363 LKLAAGGTVYLPP
-376 NIAGFVGADHVS
+376 NIAGFVGADHVA
-388 MLVGAGLDDTKE
+388 MLVGAGLHKVDE
-400 TVMALDIGTN
+400 TIVALDIGTN
-410 TEISLYHQGKHW
+410 TELSLFHKGRHW
-422 ATSCPSGPA
+422 TCSCPSGPA

-454 GDDVKV
+454 GDEVKV
-460 HTIGNVDAVGIC
+460 HTIGNADAVGIC
-472 GSGILDAI
+472 GSGVLDAI
-480 AECLKAGLLQPRGA
+480 AECLKAGLLTPKGG
-494 FTGTHPRLR
+494 FTGEHPRLR
-503 GSGAAAEFVLV
+503 GSGSAAEFVLV

-519 RTGRDVRM
+519 KTGRDVRM
-527 TRKDVNEIQLAKG
+527 TRRDVNEIQLAKG

-549 LEVAGIKAA
+549 LDVAGIKADE
-558 NLDQVIIAGAFGT
+558 LQQVILAGAFGT

-576 SAIAIGMLPRT
+576 SAIGIGMVPRT

-603 RRMLVSLEQREIAE
+603 RRMLVSREQREIAE
-617 SIARKVE
+617 AIARDVE
-624 FVELAKHPTFTKIY
+624 FVELAKHPSFTKIY
-638 SQALLLQV
+638 SQALLLQS

>member
-1 MTIHLDLQPI
+1 MTTFHLDLQPI

-16 VPEGTNL
+16 VHEGTNL

-29 AGVELVAVC
+29 AGVELVAIC
-38 GGAGVCGTCRVR
+38 GGSGVCGTCRVR
-50 LLKGKLTDYSLTEL
+50 LLKGKLSDYSLTEL
-64 DELTDAERAEGFR
+64 AELTDEERASGLR

-101 RLSIEGREADFEWER
+101 RLSIEGQDLDFEWQR
-116 NIIQSFDIETVPA
+116 HIVQAFDIETTPA
-129 TLTDLRPDTTRV
+129 TLTDLRPDTTRI
-141 LDALSSPSLRG
+141 LDALRTNGGS
-152 AFVATKQSS
+152 F
-161 RATGRLLRRED
+161 
-172 HPPRNDGKAGMDESN
+172 
-187 SDLPKFTFDSEAVK
+187 DLPMTTPYELTFDSEAVK
-201 SLAGILRGNK
+201 SLAGAIRENV
-211 WKARIVIRHTDEIVA
+211 WKVRIVIRHNDEIVA
-226 FLPPET
+226 FLPPST
-232 PVFGLAVDI
+232 PVYGLAVDV

-252 LDSGETVAKT
+252 MDSGETVAKS
-262 GAMNPQIAYGEDVIS
+262 GAMNPQIAYGEDIIS

-282 NDHPEDGLKNLQ
+282 NDHPDGLKTLQ
-294 ARLIET
+294 SRLIET
-300 LNNLIDE
+300 LNNLIEE
-307 LSKEAKVQREQII
+307 LRKEAKVKREQIV

-329 MHHIFAGLP
+329 MHHILARLP
-338 VRQLGEAPYMA
+338 VRQLGESPYMA
-349 TVGEAISIKARDLG
+349 TVGDALSIKARDLG
-363 LKIAAGGTVYLPP
+363 LHLAAGGTVYLPP

-388 MLVGAGLDDTKE
+388 MLVGAGLDNTKE

-410 TEISLYHQGKHW
+410 TEISLYHEGKHW

-460 HTIGNVDAVGIC
+460 HTIGNADAVGIC

-480 AECLKAGLLQPRGA
+480 AECLKAGLLTPKGA
-494 FTGTHPRLR
+494 LTGTHPRLR
-503 GSGAAAEFVLV
+503 GLGAAAEFVLV

-519 RTGRDVRM
+519 KTGRDVRM

-540 AVRAGADAL
+540 AVRAGAEVL
-549 LEVAGIKAA
+549 LEKAGIQAA
-558 NLDQVIIAGAFGT
+558 DINQVVIAGAFGT

-603 RRMLVSLEQREIAE
+603 RRMLVSLDQREIAE
-617 SIARKVE
+617 WIARKVE
-624 FVELAKHPTFTKIY
+624 FVELAKHPSFTKVY
-638 SQALLLQV
+638 SRALLLQVRDE